1 MSKQPMRPGT
11 TAPRS
16 GQYGIVGQRG
26 GNTGQ
31 ERTVT
36 KGEPFPPTP
45 KAGQS
50 YVMNDPTKNNA
61 GKGK

>member
-1 MSKQPMRPGT
+1 MSKQPMRSGT

-16 GQYGIVGQRG
+16 GQWGIVGQRG

-45 KAGQS
+45 KAGQG
-50 YVMNDPTKNNA
+50 YVMNNPTKNNA

>member
-1 MSKQPMRPGT
+1 MKSGT

-16 GQYGIVGQRG
+16 GQWGIVGQRG

-31 ERTVT
+31 ERTVV
-36 KGEPFPPTP
+36 KGERFPPTP
-45 KAGQS
+45 KAGQG